1 MDRSLVSERNQ
12 ADPHDRPPPETT
24 ANPAALAWSKGM
36 SADAL
41 GNLAH
46 ELRTPIQVM
55 LGLLD
60 ILQDEYA
67 DQIGEKPRA
76 LLERMNVN
84 AFELGQT
91 LDNLM
96 TFVLAKEG
104 KPSTVDEDLSLE
116 SLLAD
121 IGPTLDAANRGKG
134 LKLCFDFKQAPAV
147 IRAPRR
153 LITSTVVNLAL
164 NAVKFTETGTV
175 TIKIRQARQSE
186 ARSAI
191 EIQVSDTGPGL
202 SPALLDQ
209 VSRPFAQLSE
219 TSVRRHR
226 GIGLGL
232 AIVRQNVA
240 MLDGGLDLHS
250 TPGRGAT
257 FTVRF
262 PMRSAVANSAVR
274 PRSTFNPGRVPAPVT
289 PPGRQPTRGLSR

>member
-1 MDRSLVSERNQ
+1 M
-12 ADPHDRPPPETT
+12 T
-24 ANPAALAWSKGM
+24 AN
-36 SADAL
+36 AL

-84 AFELGQT
+84 AFDLGQT

-121 IGPTLDAANRGKG
+121 IGPTLDAANRAKG

-164 NAVKFTETGTV
+164 NAVKFTDAGTV
-175 TIKIRQARQSE
+175 TIKIRQVGQGAGG
-186 ARSAI
+186 SAI

-209 VSRPFAQLSE
+209 VSQPFAQLSE

-240 MLDGGLDLHS
+240 MLQGGLDLHS
-250 TPGRGAT
+250 TPGCGAI

-262 PMRSAVANSAVR
+262 PVRAAPANSAVR
-274 PRSTFNPGRVPAPVT
+274 SRRAFDPVRVPAPLQE
-289 PPGRQPTRGLSR
+289 PGRLPTRGFLR

>member
-1 MDRSLVSERNQ
+1 LN
-12 ADPHDRPPPETT
+12 
-24 ANPAALAWSKGM
+24 
-36 SADAL
+36 ADAL

-76 LLERMNVN
+76 LLERMNAN
-84 AFELGQT
+84 AFDLGQT

-96 TFVLAKEG
+96 TFVLAKG
-104 KPSTVDEDLSLE
+104 GNPATVDEDLSIE

-121 IGPTLDAANRGKG
+121 IGPTLNAANRGKG
-134 LKLCFDFKQAPAV
+134 LKLCFDFKHAPVV
-147 IRAPRR
+147 IRGPRR
-153 LITSTVVNLAL
+153 VITSTIVNLAL
-164 NAVKFTETGTV
+164 NAVKFTETGSV
-175 TIKIRQARQSE
+175 TISIRQAQRNEGSPV
-186 ARSAI
+186 I

-202 SPALLDQ
+202 SPALLEQ
-209 VSRPFAQLSE
+209 VSQPFAQLSE
-219 TSVRRHR
+219 ASVRRHR

-240 MLDGGLDLHS
+240 MLQGGLDLRS

-262 PMRSAVANSAVR
+262 PLRGGLVNSAVHSR
-274 PRSTFNPGRVPAPVT
+274 RSYDPIRVRAPVPRSKP
-289 PPGRQPTRGLSR
+289 QPTRGLTR

>member
-1 MDRSLVSERNQ
+1 
-12 ADPHDRPPPETT
+12 
-24 ANPAALAWSKGM
+24 M

-76 LLERMNVN
+76 LLECMNVN

-104 KPSTVDEDLSLE
+104 NPNCVDEDLSIE

-121 IGPTLDAANRGKG
+121 IGPTLDEANRGKG
-134 LKLCFDFKQAPAV
+134 LKLCFDFNQAPTV
-147 IRAPRR
+147 IRTPRR
-153 LITSTVVNLAL
+153 IITSTIVNLAL
-164 NAVKFTETGTV
+164 NAVKFTEAGTV
-175 TIKIRQARQSE
+175 TIKIREGRQSE
-186 ARSAI
+186 GGPAI

-209 VSRPFAQLSE
+209 VSQPFAQLSDA
-219 TSVRRHR
+219 SVRRYR

-232 AIVRQNVA
+232 AIVRQKSRCSKA
-240 MLDGGLDLHS
+240 DS
-250 TPGRGAT
+250 ICAPRPGVGPPSLCAFRCEAW
-257 FTVRF
+257 
-262 PMRSAVANSAVR
+262 S
-274 PRSTFNPGRVPAPVT
+274 RVPPSIRAASSIRFRFLLPSHSLA
-289 PPGRQPTRGLSR
+289 GSRLADFHARK